1 MKRLGWGILLSAML
15 FSTITHAQDYRLK
28 AFGGAKMI
36 IVWQSK
42 DAQSEGM
49 KLIQAGV
56 HKTNPELLM
65 RLVSCIESPG
75 TKVIVTDMGMVT
87 HDIMVVEGKN
97 AGCRGNI
104 PAEELA
110 H

>member
-1 MKRLGWGILLSAML
+1 MKKLGWGILCCAML
-15 FSTITHAQDYRLK
+15 VSATANAQDYRLK
-28 AFGGAKMI
+28 TFGGAKMI

-56 HKTNPELLM
+56 HKTNPQLLM
-65 RLVSCIESPG
+65 RLVSCIAEPG

-97 AGCRGNI
+97 SGCRGNI

>member
-1 MKRLGWGILLSAML
+1 MGKLGWGVLAGALLASAAVN
-15 FSTITHAQDYRLK
+15 AQDYKLK
-28 AFGGAKMI
+28 SFGGASMI

-49 KLIQAGV
+49 QLIQAGV
-56 HKTNPELLM
+56 HKTNPQLLM
-65 RLVSCIESPG
+65 RLVSCIEKPG

-97 AGCRGNI
+97 SGCRGNI
-104 PAEELA
+104 PAEALA

>member
-1 MKRLGWGILLSAML
+1 MIMRWGFALAFML
-15 FSTITHAQDYRLK
+15 AATAAHAQEYRLK
-28 AFGGAKMI
+28 TFAGASNI

-49 KLIQAGV
+49 KLIEAGV
-56 HKTNPELLM
+56 HKTKPELIM
-65 RLVSCIESPG
+65 RLVSCIAAPG
-75 TKVIVTDMGMVT
+75 TKVIVTDMGIVT
-87 HDIMVVEGKN
+87 HDIMIVEGKQ
-97 AGCRGNI
+97 AGCKGNI